1 MSSFLGLLSGIV
13 RYAVLLSI
21 AAALLVPASAHAAPT
36 LGVTLSKSTVRYGA
50 THTVDGTLIDGT
62 TPLGAQEVVLEG
74 RRYPYEGSYRV
85 IARTTTGA
93 DGKFT
98 FKPELDRNHRLRV
111 TAPAQAVTSGM
122 VQAYTLPAFELSFRA
137 LRPGVVRLYQRYTVP
152 TTVKLKSPTLFYLGP
167 RGAKRASL
175 RRAGELERTK
185 AGRYTSQVDV
195 TLPDAWH
202 GAFRY
207 ASCFRPSPG
216 TGMGDPD
223 AKCPKLRLAF

>member
-1 MSSFLGLLSGIV
+1 V
-13 RYAVLLSI
+13 RIAAVLTFV
-21 AAALLVPASAHAAPT
+21 ALMLPASAHAAPT
-36 LGVTLSKSTVRYGA
+36 LGATLENSSVRYGA
-50 THTVDGTLIDGT
+50 AHTVEGTLIDGT

-85 IARTTTGA
+85 IARTTTDA
-93 DGKFT
+93 DGKFS

-111 TAPAQAVTSGM
+111 TAPAQSLTSKLM
-122 VQAYTLPAFELSFRA
+122 QAYTLPAFELSFRA

-152 TTVKLKSPTLFYLGP
+152 KSVRLTSPTLFYLGP
-167 RGAKRASL
+167 RKAKRSSVRKSAKV
-175 RRAGELERTK
+175 ERIK

-195 TLPDAWH
+195 TLPSGWH

-207 ASCFRPSPG
+207 ASCFRPSPS

-223 AKCPKLRLAF
+223 AKCPKLHLAF